1 MIIKIDKKRP
11 YVFIIEIMLFLL
23 LFQGFFIDLGCTTN
37 IKYLL
42 DILNIF
48 LFLFVLNKNYKCNDD
63 KKNVKFIVV
72 LYGAMIGLGLCST
85 IFNIFNYRFN
95 IINIVLDLRNYIR
108 FPMFFISCKL
118 LLKEKDYLKIYNN
131 LIWYQLINTVAIIYQ
146 YFTVTVFDYWMRGDY
161 LNGFFGT
168 RRGGNLFVN
177 VLMVIVLIFCLN
189 QFLTKKMDGKKFGF
203 IVGTCLLDATLIEL
217 KFFYIEFV
225 LCFLLMYFFHGK
237 FKNLTC
243 KKIKK
248 GAIIIGAACVG
259 LFVLIEILYKIYPW
273 MQGSMSITQMISNAI
288 SSEGYTGN
296 GDFNRLNAVS
306 GVFRVCFKGNI
317 FRGLFGIGIGNAY
330 SGGATLSAFAKKFS
344 YTNYTWFQSSYVF
357 SEVGLIGLL
366 LYISTFILIFL
377 KSKNSKYSDIVK
389 TMVLISLSLI
399 IYDEV
404 LKTEA
409 AYLVYLTLSFYFME
423 KRVSNDGKCNIE
435 CNNSNI

>member
-1 MIIKIDKKRP
+1 MIIEIDKKRP
-11 YVFIIEIMLFLL
+11 YVFIIEIILFLL

-48 LFLFVLNKNYKCNDD
+48 LFLFALNKNYKCNDD

-273 MQGSMSITQMISNAI
+273 MQGTMSITQMISNAI

-377 KSKNSKYSDIVK
+377 KSKNSKYSDIAK

-409 AYLVYLTLSFYFME
+409 AYLVYLTLSFYFMK
-423 KRVSNDGKCNIE
+423 KRVSSDGKCNIE

>member
-1 MIIKIDKKRP
+1 MIIEIDKKRP

-48 LFLFVLNKNYKCNDD
+48 LFLFALNKNYKCNDD

-377 KSKNSKYSDIVK
+377 KSKNSKYSDIAK

-409 AYLVYLTLSFYFME
+409 AYLVYLTLSFYFMK
-423 KRVSNDGKCNIE
+423 KRVSSDGKCNIE

>member
-1 MIIKIDKKRP
+1 MIIEIDKKRP

-48 LFLFVLNKNYKCNDD
+48 LFLFALNKNYKCNDD

-95 IINIVLDLRNYIR
+95 IKNIVLDLRNYIR

-248 GAIIIGAACVG
+248 GAIIIGTACVG

-330 SGGATLSAFAKKFS
+330 SGGATLSAFAKKFR

-409 AYLVYLTLSFYFME
+409 AYLVYLTLSFYFMK

>member
-1 MIIKIDKKRP
+1 MIIEIDKKRP

-48 LFLFVLNKNYKCNDD
+48 LFLFALNKNYKCNDD

-203 IVGTCLLDATLIEL
+203 IVGTCLLDETLIEL
-217 KFFYIEFV
+217 KFFYIVFV

-248 GAIIIGAACVG
+248 GAIPNELHLV
-259 LFVLIEILYKIYPW
+259 FYK
-273 MQGSMSITQMISNAI
+273 
-288 SSEGYTGN
+288 
-296 GDFNRLNAVS
+296 
-306 GVFRVCFKGNI
+306 FKK
-317 FRGLFGIGIGNAY
+317 
-330 SGGATLSAFAKKFS
+330 S
-344 YTNYTWFQSSYVF
+344 
-357 SEVGLIGLL
+357 
-366 LYISTFILIFL
+366 FL
-377 KSKNSKYSDIVK
+377 
-389 TMVLISLSLI
+389 
-399 IYDEV
+399 
-404 LKTEA
+404 
-409 AYLVYLTLSFYFME
+409 
-423 KRVSNDGKCNIE
+423 
-435 CNNSNI
+435 

>member
-1 MIIKIDKKRP
+1 MIIEIDKKRP

-48 LFLFVLNKNYKCNDD
+48 LFLFALNKNYKCNDD

-273 MQGSMSITQMISNAI
+273 MQGTMSITQMISNAI

-377 KSKNSKYSDIVK
+377 KSKNSKYSDIAK

-409 AYLVYLTLSFYFME
+409 AYLVYLTLSFYFMK
-423 KRVSNDGKCNIE
+423 KRVSSDGKCNIE